1 MSGKEE
7 YIPCQAL
14 TGKQVVDIRG
24 VLVGKVNDVAF
35 NLQKPD
41 IILKVMMKNNEITE
55 IVSSD
60 IQSAKDIILLKKEV
74 KVLKESKPSHT
85 TPPLPPQAPVSPKTE
100 ASLTPRSPKAVA
112 PSKPKVPSS
121 TIICQNCGAKAPSR
135 AKFCPKCG
143 QNLR

>member
-1 MSGKEE
+1 
-7 YIPCQAL
+7 
-14 TGKQVVDIRG
+14 VDIKG

-74 KVLKESKPSHT
+74 KVPKESKLSHT

-100 ASLTPRSPKAVA
+100 ASVTPRSPKAVA

-143 QNLR
+143 ENLR